1 MDGKR
6 TRESRVSRVFP
17 EIVGESTSV
26 FFGHPVV
33 PEISEIEVPQWY
45 RFDTSE
51 SLMFLKMNVKVDI
64 VDHLAN
70 MDGTAEWIIFTVSFV
85 MSGGDAID

>member
-1 MDGKR
+1 MNGKPCC
-6 TRESRVSRVFP
+6 VFP

-26 FFGHPVV
+26 FFGHPAV

-45 RFDTSE
+45 RFDASE
-51 SLMFLKMNVKVDI
+51 SLVFLKMAVKVDI